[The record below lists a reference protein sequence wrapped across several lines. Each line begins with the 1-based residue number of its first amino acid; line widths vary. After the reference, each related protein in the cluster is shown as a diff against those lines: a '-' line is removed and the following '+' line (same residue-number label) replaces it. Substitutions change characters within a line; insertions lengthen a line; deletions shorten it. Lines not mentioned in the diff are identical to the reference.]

1 MLNPNVLYM
10 TSTSKFSKVIFFL
23 LGLAISGYVHAQE
36 PVDSAFYNELEEVII
51 SSNKFAEKRK
61 NISQKVEVV
70 TARQIRE
77 INAQNSGDLLM
88 NTGNV
93 FVQKSQQGGS
103 SPVIRGFEAS
113 RVLLVIDGVRMNNA
127 IYRSGHLQ
135 NVITVD
141 QNMLERVEVL
151 YGPASTMYGS
161 DALGG
166 VVNFRTRT
174 PRFSEGKASFK
185 PSAFARFSS
194 ANNERT
200 IHADIETGLNRFAFL
215 TSFTASDFGDM
226 KMGDNYPEKYP
237 DFGRRSFYV
246 ERINGKD
253 SVVPNRDDRLQRFSG
268 YRQWDLLQKIVFRQ
282 NERVNHMLN
291 LQLSGSSDIP
301 RYDRLTDTRNGK
313 PRYAEWYYG
322 PQERKLAAYE
332 FNASLKKGLFTE
344 YKVAVNFQSIGESR
358 HQRVFDQVGRDNR
371 IERINVLGIA
381 ADARKKWNLHE
392 LNIGLDG
399 QFNDVKSTGYRM
411 DIVTGNRSA
420 IDTRYPDGKNKM
432 NYYGVYAQH
441 LFKLIPDKLI
451 LNDGIRLQAVEL
463 NSTIEDTAKQLNFPF
478 RKISQQN
485 LAVTGNIGLIYLP
498 DNHSKIALSLAS
510 GFRAPNI
517 DDLSKIFESSTS
529 AQQLIVPNPD
539 VQPEYTYTADLSLSR
554 TFNFKHTVSLS
565 VYHTWFRNAIVVAP
579 FTFQGKDSIMYNGV
593 MSAVLANQNRN
604 KAWLYGASLE
614 FNSKIS
620 AALQLSGTLNY
631 TYGRYRT
638 SADVL
643 SNIYRRLPD
652 GTFGRVLA
660 YVEEK
665 PLDHIPPLFGRISV
679 KYIRSRYRA
688 EVYSMF
694 NGWKRI
700 VDYNAD
706 GEDNAQYA
714 TPDGMPAW
722 YTINLKGSY
731 DINSQFLVQAGL
743 ENILDRNY
751 RQFGSGFSAAGRNL
765 VLSLHWKL

>member
-1 MLNPNVLYM
+1 MFN
-10 TSTSKFSKVIFFL
+10 SSKISRCI
-23 LGLAISGYVHAQE
+23 LALVAIILSSIASAQE
-36 PVDSAFYNELEEVII
+36 PVDSVFYNELEEVII

-174 PRFSEGKASFK
+174 PRFSSGKPVFK
-185 PSAFARFSS
+185 PSAFTRFSS

-200 IHADIETGLNRFAFL
+200 VHADLETGLRKFAFL
-215 TSFTASDFGDM
+215 TSLTASDFGDM
-226 KMGDNYPEKYP
+226 RMGDNYPDKYP
-237 DFGRRSFYV
+237 DFGRRTFYV
-246 ERINGKD
+246 ERINDKD
-253 SVVPNRDDRLQRFSG
+253 SVIPNRDDRIQRFSG
-268 YRQWDLLQKIVFRQ
+268 YSQWDLLQKIVFKPTDQ
-282 NERVNHMLN
+282 VTHSLN

-301 RYDRLTDTRNGK
+301 RYDRLTDTRGGK

-322 PQERKLAAYE
+322 PQRRILAAYE
-332 FNASLKKGLFTE
+332 FNASLKKGFFTE
-344 YKVAVNFQSIGESR
+344 YKAAVNFQSINESR
-358 HQRVFDQVGRDNR
+358 HQRVFEQTGLDNR
-371 IERINVLGIA
+371 MERVNVLGIA

-392 LNIGLDG
+392 LNVGFDG
-399 QFNDVKSTGYRM
+399 QLNDVQSTAYRK
-411 DIVTGNRSA
+411 DIVSGTRTPV
-420 IDTRYPDGKNKM
+420 DTRYPDGKNKM
-432 NYYGVYAQH
+432 NYYGIYAQH
-441 LFKLIPDKLI
+441 LYKLIPDKLI

-463 NSTIEDTAKQLNFPF
+463 NSTIEDTSKQLNLPF

-485 LAVTGNIGLIYLP
+485 LAVTGNLGLIFLP
-498 DNHSKIALSLAS
+498 DNHTKLALSIAS

-517 DDLSKIFESSTS
+517 DDLSKIFESSTEGR
-529 AQQLIVPNPD
+529 QLIVPNPD
-539 VQPEYTYTADLSLSR
+539 VQPEYTYSADLSLTR
-554 TFNFKHTVSLS
+554 TFDFRHTVSLNL
-565 VYHTWFRNAIVVAP
+565 YHTWFRNAIVVAP
-579 FTFQGKDSIMYNGV
+579 FRFQGKDSILYNGV

-604 KAWLYGASLE
+604 QAWLYGASLQV
-614 FNSKIS
+614 NSNIS
-620 AALQLSGTLNY
+620 PSLQLNGTVNY
-631 TYGRYRT
+631 TYGRYKT
-638 SADVL
+638 PQDVQ
-643 SNIYRRLPD
+643 SNVYRRQQD
-652 GTFGRVLA
+652 GSYARVLA
-660 YVEEK
+660 YVDEK
-665 PLDHIPPLFGRISV
+665 PLDHIPPIYGKISV
-679 KYIRSRYRA
+679 KYRRGKFQS
-688 EVYSMF
+688 EFYSLF

-700 VDYNAD
+700 RDYNAD

-714 TPDGMPAW
+714 THEGMPTW
-722 YTINLKGSY
+722 YTLNLKGSY
-731 DINSQFLVQAGL
+731 GISSQLVLRAGL

-765 VLSLHWKL
+765 VASLHWQL